1 MASGDVA
8 ISRGSDHVT
17 RRLPQTFAAFSG
29 RFVSFYVFLTALA
42 LIILTYYAL
51 NSAASSDWGVF
62 EYLKNV
68 TVSLSILAS
77 IASVFPPER
86 REETAVLMGELGSVL
101 SFLAVAAPHKI
112 WFYAALSLSPLAIF
126 GLVKG
131 DREASIAAV
140 VLLTAYL
147 LPPWAYAI
155 FLVFFLAPIFMRRIK
170 T

>member
-1 MASGDVA
+1 MFGKKY
-8 ISRGSDHVT
+8 
-17 RRLPQTFAAFSG
+17 
-29 RFVSFYVFLTALA
+29 FVFFYVFLSVAA

-51 NSAASSDWGVF
+51 NGVTSSDWGVF
-62 EYLKNV
+62 EYFKNV

-131 DREASIAAV
+131 DKEASIVAV
-140 VLLTAYL
+140 ALLMAYI

-155 FLVFFLAPIFMRRIK
+155 FLVFFLAPIFTRRVK